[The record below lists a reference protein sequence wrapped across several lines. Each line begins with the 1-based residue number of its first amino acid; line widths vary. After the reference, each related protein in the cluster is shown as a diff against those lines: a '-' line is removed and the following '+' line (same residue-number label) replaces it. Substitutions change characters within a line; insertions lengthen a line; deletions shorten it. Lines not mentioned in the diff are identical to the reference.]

1 MKSKFLAWLLLWL
14 AGAAALAGCV
24 HEPYTDKDLRVT
36 ESVLTSG
43 DDVTHGDKSP
53 VQTFSTSDLVVSQV
67 VFEWDAVKKSAGQHN
82 VQWNWYQGNDIVSRS
97 EKSVEFKTTPF
108 TLTSSR
114 QASSLGTGHFR
125 VETVVDGIIDA
136 TSEFDILP

>member
-1 MKSKFLAWLLLWL
+1 MSLARYLLLLSACGL
-14 AGAAALAGCV
+14 AVLAGCV
-24 HEPYTDKDLRVT
+24 HEPSTEKVLRVT
-36 ESVLTSG
+36 DSVLTSG
-43 DDVTHGDKSP
+43 DNIAHGDKSP
-53 VQTFSTSDLVVSQV
+53 VQTFSTSDLVVAQV
-67 VFEWDAVKKSAGQHN
+67 VFEWDAVKKSAGQHS
-82 VQWNWYQGNDIVSRS
+82 VEWNWYQGNDIVSRS

-125 VETVVDGIIDA
+125 VETVVDGVIES